1 MIQAIVKK
9 KTIPQSGPFYL
20 FPIVCDSLRKRI
32 VTDTYDRRPLL
43 TQIIAVYTFQAIC
56 SS

>member
-32 VTDTYDRRPLL
+32 VTDTYDCRPLL
-43 TQIIAVYTFQAIC
+43 AQIIAVYTFQAIC